1 MVVGFIAAALV
12 LVTHLSLLRNRRI
25 LNSMKSSPKLSQM
38 VHKVLL
44 GGAIATTSTFL
55 SLLLPVSN
63 LSALASLEDSPKVVL
78 DEAWQIVNREYVDGT
93 FNQQDWLAVR
103 QELLGRD
110 YATREEAYEA
120 LQGALAELDDPYTR
134 FMNPDQY
141 EQLTNQT
148 SGEISGVGLRLQV
161 SESSGILTVVEPLA
175 NSPAIRAGLREGDRI
190 LQIEGRSTEGMSVR
204 DASNLIRGEV
214 GTRITLRVD
223 RDGEGQFDVPLTRD
237 RIEIPAVRY
246 SLRQDQS
253 TKIGYISL
261 TEFSAHAAEQMR
273 DAIIDLTEQG
283 AEAFVLDLRG
293 NPGGLLSA
301 SIEISRM
308 WLDHGAIVRT
318 VDRVGESQETLA
330 NHSALTNLPLVLLVD
345 NNSASSSEILTG
357 ALMDN
362 HRATVIGTQ
371 TFGKALVQAVHSLSD
386 GSGLAVTVAHYYT
399 PSGTDISHRGITP
412 DIEANLTTSQRQQL
426 SAFPDLRGTP
436 ADPHYREAVT
446 VLRPHILANRSNEEL
461 TRLLPALSPG
471 Q

>member
-1 MVVGFIAAALV
+1 
-12 LVTHLSLLRNRRI
+12 
-25 LNSMKSSPKLSQM
+25 MKSSPKLAQM
-38 VHKVLL
+38 AYKVLL
-44 GGAIATTSTFL
+44 GGAIATTGTFL

-63 LSALASLEDSPKVVL
+63 FSALASLENSPKAVL
-78 DEAWQIVNREYVDGT
+78 DEAWQIVHREYVDGT

-103 QELLGRD
+103 RELLSQE
-110 YATREEAYEA
+110 YATREDAYEA
-120 LQGALAELDDPYTR
+120 LRNALDELDDPYTR
-134 FMNPDQY
+134 FMDPEQY

-148 SGEISGVGLRLQV
+148 SGEISGVGLRLQIG
-161 SESSGILTVVEPLA
+161 ESSGILTVVEPLA

-190 LQIEGRSTEGMSVR
+190 LQIEGQSTDGMSVR

-214 GTRITLRVD
+214 GTRLTLRVD
-223 RDGEGQFDVPLTRD
+223 RDGEGVFDVPLTRD

-246 SLRQDQS
+246 TLRQDPNA
-253 TKIGYISL
+253 KIGYISIS
-261 TEFSAHAAEQMR
+261 EFSAHASEQMR
-273 DAIIDLTEQG
+273 DAILHLTEQG

-308 WLDHGAIVRT
+308 WIDHGAIVRT
-318 VDRVGESQETLA
+318 VNRTGDSQETVA
-330 NHSALTNLPLVLLVD
+330 NDSALTTLPLAVLVD

-386 GSGLAVTVAHYYT
+386 GSGMAVTVAHYYT
-399 PSGTDISHRGITP
+399 PNGTDISQRGITP
-412 DIEANLTTSQRQQL
+412 DVEANLTPLQRQQL
-426 SAFPDLRGTP
+426 SAFPNLRGTP
-436 ADPHYREAVT
+436 ADPHYREAIA
-446 VLRPHILANRSNEEL
+446 VLSPGIIANRSNDEL
-461 TRLLPALSPG
+461 TRLLPSLSTSTSAPTDTSTE